1 MITLIHNLYRA
12 QNKHGQLFW
21 AMSRTEAALW
31 LIRSECD
38 GNA

>member
-12 QNKHGQLFW
+12 QNKHGRIHW
-21 AMSRTEAALW
+21 ALSMTEAQLW
-31 LIRSECD
+31 LIGSECD